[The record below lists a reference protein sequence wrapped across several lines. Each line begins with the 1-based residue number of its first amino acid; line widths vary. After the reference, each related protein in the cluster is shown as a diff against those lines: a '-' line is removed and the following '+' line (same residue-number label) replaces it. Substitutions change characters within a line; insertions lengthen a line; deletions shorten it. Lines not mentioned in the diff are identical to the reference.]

1 MPWNTF
7 MRAHDERSPMRAG
20 VIVAGGRSMRFGDRD
35 KVTADLAGVSMIRR
49 VADRLV
55 GVVDTL
61 VVNCRADQIEAIS
74 TALAGLDARYA
85 TDADPDRGPAAGIR
99 TGLDFVRAEQPTVE
113 YAAVVAADMPLV
125 DPRFVSHL
133 FDRAAGHD
141 AAVPRSDDR
150 LQPLQAV
157 YRVDAMADACA
168 AALSRDEH
176 RVTAAVAD
184 LDRVVIEEQE
194 LREHADAAT
203 LTNVNTRAGI
213 TAIADRFS
221 DQAE

>member
-1 MPWNTF
+1 
-7 MRAHDERSPMRAG
+7 MRAV

-35 KVTADLAGVSMIRR
+35 KVTADLADVPMIRR
-49 VADRLV
+49 VADRLA

-61 VVNCRADQIEAIS
+61 VVNCRTDQMDAIA
-74 TALAGLDARYA
+74 TALAGLDARYT
-85 TDADPDRGPAAGIR
+85 TDTDPDRGPAAGIR
-99 TGLDFVRAEQPTVE
+99 TGLDFVRAEQPAIE

-141 AAVPRSDDR
+141 AAIPRSDGR

-157 YRVDAMADACA
+157 YRVDATADACA
-168 AALSRDEH
+168 AALSRDER

-194 LREHADAAT
+194 LREHADTAT
-203 LTNVNTRAGI
+203 LTNVNTRAE
-213 TAIADRFS
+213 IAALTDRFA